1 MKVLIADDDLIS
13 RRVLEA
19 TLSQCGYEVA
29 VARDGHE
36 AWNILGGPEAPPL
49 AILDWAMP
57 EADGPELCRRARAN
71 RQAQPTYLIL
81 LIPWRQTGDIVAA
94 FAAGADD
101 YLVKPFDRGELRAR
115 LQVGR
120 RIVELQRGLAD
131 RVRELEAALA
141 RVQQLQGLLPICAWC
156 KRIRDDQNLLAP
168 GGNLSRK
175 TLRSSL
181 QSWHL
186 PGLRAEHALR
196 FSAVGARWRKARRW
210 HEHTSR
216 LSRGRSPR

>member
-19 TLSQCGYEVA
+19 TLSQWAYEVA
-29 VARDGHE
+29 VARDGRE
-36 AWNILGGPEAPPL
+36 AWNILGGADAPPL

-71 RQAQPTYLIL
+71 GQAQPTYLIL
-81 LIPWRQTGDIVAA
+81 LIPRREAGDIVAA

-101 YLVKPFDRGELRAR
+101 FLVKPFDRGELQAR

-156 KRIRDDQNLLAP
+156 KRIRDDQNYWHQVETYLAKHSEVRFSHGICPDCEQNMLFGSPLLAP
-168 GGNLSRK
+168 AGGRQGDGTN
-175 TLRSSL
+175 T
-181 QSWHL
+181 Q
-186 PGLRAEHALR
+186 
-196 FSAVGARWRKARRW
+196 VG
-210 HEHTSR
+210 
-216 LSRGRSPR
+216 